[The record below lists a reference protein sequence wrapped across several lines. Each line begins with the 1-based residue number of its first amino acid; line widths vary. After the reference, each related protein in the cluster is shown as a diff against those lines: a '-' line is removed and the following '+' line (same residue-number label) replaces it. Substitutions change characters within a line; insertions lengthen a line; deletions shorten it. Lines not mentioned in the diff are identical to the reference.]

1 MILLK
6 REKLQELQ
14 GDMPATAFA
23 DSLGISRSQLW
34 RILSGKT
41 SAGESFIEKF
51 MRRFPDKSVNDY
63 FYVKEEPL
71 ADAEDPD
78 TGQMPQ
84 APPTSQ
90 EARKE
95 RPQGTF
101 FAAPTLPAK
110 RGRGSRKRGDAP

>member
-6 REKLQELQ
+6 REKLRELQ
-14 GDMPATAFA
+14 GDMPAKAFA

-41 SAGESFIEKF
+41 SAGEGFIEKF

-63 FYVKEEPL
+63 FYVKEEAP
-71 ADAEDPD
+71 ADAGEPG
-78 TGQMPQ
+78 TEQMAQ
-84 APPTSQ
+84 APLTSH
-90 EARKE
+90 EAKKE

-101 FAAPTLPAK
+101 FAAPDSPAK
-110 RGRGSRKRGDAP
+110 KGRGPRKRGDTP